1 MVAWRTTTYAYSHT
15 TTLKTRLLWYR
26 EISVVNYIS
35 KSQNR
40 TIMTP
45 DITYQDLR
53 RETVN
58 VPKFAK
64 QIKDQKQAYYD
75 SN

>member
-15 TTLKTRLLWYR
+15 ATLKTRLLWYR
-26 EISVVNYIS
+26 EITVVNYI
-35 KSQNR
+35 
-40 TIMTP
+40 I
-45 DITYQDLR
+45 YQDLR

>member
-1 MVAWRTTTYAYSHT
+1 MYAYSRT
-15 TTLKTRLLWYR
+15 NTLKTRLWYR
-26 EISVVNYIS
+26 EISVVNYI
-35 KSQNR
+35 
-40 TIMTP
+40 I
-45 DITYQDLR
+45 YQDLR

-75 SN
+75 IIKTFYDK

>member
-26 EISVVNYIS
+26 EISVVNYI
-35 KSQNR
+35 
-40 TIMTP
+40 I
-45 DITYQDLR
+45 YQDLR

-64 QIKDQKQAYYD
+64 QIKDQKQACYD
-75 SN
+75 IIKTFYDK

>member
-26 EISVVNYIS
+26 EITVVNYI
-35 KSQNR
+35 
-40 TIMTP
+40 I
-45 DITYQDLR
+45 YQDLR